1 MTGHGEEPVQPADAA
16 HLPEG
21 VHRMLAAAAS
31 RNLAVEVRPRPAA
44 NSLEEAAAL
53 LGITPA
59 DIAKTLVLRRSGD
72 HYLYAVIGGDT
83 QISWPRLRSVV
94 GVNKMTLPDAAAAL
108 TATGYERGTITPVGA
123 HGDWPVFVDER
134 LRGRR
139 VAMGAGAHGYS
150 AFLAVDDL
158 ITAFQAT
165 VADIADPADTTG

>member
-1 MTGHGEEPVQPADAA
+1 MTDEPVQPPDVA

-21 VHRMLAAAAS
+21 VRRMLAAATS
-31 RNLAVEVRPRPAA
+31 RGLTVEVRPRPAA
-44 NSLEEAAAL
+44 NNLAEAAAI

-72 HYLYAVIGGDT
+72 QYLYAVIGGDT
-83 QISWPRLRSVV
+83 QIAWPRLRSVV

-108 TATGYERGTITPVGA
+108 AATGYERGTITPVGA
-123 HGDWPVFVDER
+123 QGDWPVYVDER

-139 VAMGAGAHGYS
+139 VAMGSGAHGYS

-158 ITAFQAT
+158 VTAYGAT
-165 VADIADPADTTG
+165 VADIAE